1 MKPRVILPILA
12 FLMIILG
19 VACKKSSDSKEPYDL
34 TNTEWQGEARM
45 YDRDFKPVKVQFKEN
60 KKLEISF
67 VAVDDPSSKFTFTGT
82 WQKAEDSD
90 NVIFEFIK
98 GLETVTSTATLTE
111 GNTKMA
117 DGKFKSSGDPNQ
129 DAGNFNISRQ

>member
-12 FLMIILG
+12 FLMITLV

-34 TNTEWQGEARM
+34 TNTEWQGEGKV
-45 YDRDFKPVKVQFKEN
+45 YDRNFKPVKVQFKEN
-60 KKLEISF
+60 RKLEISF
-67 VAVDDPSSKFTFTGT
+67 VAVDDPTAKYTFTGT

-90 NVIFEFIK
+90 NVVFEYAQ
-98 GLETVTSTATLTE
+98 GLETVTGTATLTE

-129 DAGNFNISRQ
+129 DAGSFNLSRQ